1 MKKVILLAIISTF
14 IFTSCNYEPGVTEA
28 FAKYKFKDGVTT
40 VSVPGWLIGMASKF
54 SDLSRDER
62 EILESI
68 DKIKVLVVDDNSLNA
83 RINLH
88 QEFYNRMNRKGDYEE
103 LLVVRD
109 NEDNVTVFGKMNE
122 DVIEEMVILVGGSDN
137 MMVYLKGEI
146 KPEMINNAINLKD
159 PDTFVSLNF

>member
-62 EILESI
+62 VILESI